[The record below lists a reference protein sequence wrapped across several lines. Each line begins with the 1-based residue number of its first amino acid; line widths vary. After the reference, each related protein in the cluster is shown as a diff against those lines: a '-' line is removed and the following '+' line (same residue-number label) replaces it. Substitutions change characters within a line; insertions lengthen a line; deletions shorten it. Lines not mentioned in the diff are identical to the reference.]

1 VNSVN
6 FGKLFVQIK
15 SEADKVFLKISN
27 PRRVLSLDVR
37 SKLIISLLLA
47 VFIVST
53 TKGDYV
59 ILLMYLAPV
68 FAAVCIFRPG
78 LPLLI
83 KRVFF
88 LFLFPLSISIFIPFT
103 NRGNVVYGL
112 DMNFFMLSI
121 TDNGIMIFFTAI
133 LKSFLSLIVFTSLV
147 ISTKDMELLG
157 GLRKIYLP
165 KVIVSIIFLMYR
177 YLFLIRDEAKAGQLA
192 INSRVFQKS
201 YHNVN
206 KRLAYL
212 AGSLFIKS
220 FDRAENIYKS
230 MESRGFEGEFHELD
244 NFERNNKKNNL
255 SGWITAA
262 VFILALAAI
271 KFIELSKL
279 LH

>member
-1 VNSVN
+1 
-6 FGKLFVQIK
+6 
-15 SEADKVFLKISN
+15 
-27 PRRVLSLDVR
+27 
-37 SKLIISLLLA
+37 

-53 TKGDYV
+53 AKGNYV
-59 ILLMYLAPV
+59 ILLMYLVPV

-103 NRGNVVYGL
+103 NRGNLVYGL
-112 DMNFFMLSI
+112 DMNFFMLNI

-133 LKSFLSLIVFTSLV
+133 LKSFLSIIIFTSLV
-147 ISTKDMELLG
+147 ISTKDTELLG

-165 KVIVSIIFLMYR
+165 KIIVSIIFLMYR

-206 KRLAYL
+206 KKLAYL

-230 MESRGFEGEFHELD
+230 MESRGFEGEFHEVND
-244 NFERNNKKNNL
+244 YKKDSEKNNL
-255 SGWITAA
+255 SGWLTVA
-262 VFILALAAI
+262 VFVIALSAI
-271 KFIELSKL
+271 KYIELAKL
-279 LH
+279 LN